1 MRPKVAFSAL
11 TVPNV
16 TKGREAEAMVAG
28 GDIVSYG
35 ADNNFPA
42 YLWTMYTQSPTH
54 QSIVDGKVDYICG
67 GGVAGDFGAIN
78 SKGETIA
85 GLLHKVAMDKI
96 LFGGFAIQVVF
107 NKLQEITDLFWVDF
121 SKLRT
126 NRQGDRV
133 YFRNDWASHTEMIEY
148 DIFDLRKANKTSPIL
163 YYRGLNCRSIYP
175 LPSYFAAL
183 NAIETEGEV
192 QTFHL
197 SSIRNNFAASAVI
210 QFNNGVPSDEER
222 EQIEEQINAK
232 FSGASNAAKLLIM
245 YNESPDTKTI
255 IDRLETDNFD
265 ERFGRLGKDTQ
276 RNIFIAHRVTS
287 PSLFGVVPENTGFTR
302 QEYVESFE
310 VFNKTVIQPQQRE
323 ITEQMRR
330 IFPDREFSIK
340 PFISDSETFSRV

>member
-1 MRPKVAFSAL
+1 MSAIKI
-11 TVPNV
+11 PNV
-16 TKGREAEAMVAG
+16 TKGRAMESNVAG
-28 GDIVSYG
+28 GDVVSYG
-35 ADNNFPA
+35 SNNNFPI
-42 YLWTMYTQSPTH
+42 YLWEMYTQSPTH

-67 GGVAGDFGAIN
+67 GGIEFDLVTIN
-78 SKGETIA
+78 SKGETMG

-96 LFGGFAIQVVF
+96 IFGGFAIQVVF

-126 NRQGDRV
+126 NKQGDKV
-133 YFRNDWASHTEMIEY
+133 YFRNDWSSHTEMIEY
-148 DIFDLRKANKTSPIL
+148 DVLDLRKANKTSQIL
-163 YYRGLNCRSIYP
+163 YYRGLNCRSTYP

-183 NAIETEGEV
+183 NAIETEGEI

-197 SSIRNNFAASAVI
+197 SSIRNNFAASAII
-210 QFNNGVPSDEER
+210 QFNNGVPTDEER
-222 EQIEEQINAK
+222 KQIEEQINSK
-232 FSGASNAAKLLIM
+232 FSGANNAAKLLIM
-245 YNESPDTKTI
+245 YNESAENKTI

-302 QEYVESFE
+302 QEYEESFG

-323 ITEQMRR
+323 ITEQIKR
-330 IFPDREFSIK
+330 IFPDKEFRIK
-340 PFISDSETFSRV
+340 PFMSENETITDK